1 MRLSKHLIIAAALL
15 LALAFSSCGAGK
27 DQITVWIPGDEV
39 EYGFYFDALESF
51 QKKLEAEGT
60 EGRKFDYIIE
70 QQPWGDYW
78 VKLPLEINNGRG
90 PDLFLTH
97 WAYDKNLRGITKEL
111 KLSGAELG
119 QFEVT
124 DLYPGKNGKP
134 VYIPTTFVSKVMF
147 VNRALAP
154 NFDVTAAES
163 WEGLRD
169 ELAKLV
175 PGSGSPDALS
185 EGVVPFQWSFH
196 MLYDLRYDAGLTFT
210 DPNGQFQIDESGF
223 DYLASL
229 EERGISQ
236 FIERSGPSDEL
247 NNSSAA
253 VIYGEPWMEFWA
265 AEDVKG
271 SLEAFPVPG
280 SATTKALELSFGVN
294 KNADEERSAL
304 LNEFVKYML
313 TDKKVNASIV
323 QGSSGTPNLRGLQLE
338 YRPGSAGAANLK
350 SDHARLLI
358 PSVRFEEVIR
368 QMLGDW
374 DGLGGTKTTEE
385 VLQDARTAAESV
397 DFTALAAMEDRFR

>member
-1 MRLSKHLIIAAALL
+1 MKSFWTTFYRSPCLILAAFVLL
-15 LALAFSSCGAGK
+15 SCGAGK
-27 DQITVWIPGDEV
+27 AGKGQITAWIPGDEV
-39 EYGFYFDALESF
+39 EYGFYFDAMESF
-51 QKKLEAEGT
+51 QKKLEAEGR
-60 EGRKFDYIIE
+60 EFDYIVE

-78 VKLPLEINNGRG
+78 TKLPLEINNGRG

-111 KLSGAELG
+111 ELTEAELG
-119 QFEVT
+119 QFEVS
-124 DLYPGKNGKP
+124 DLYPGPNGKP

-154 NFDVTAAES
+154 NFNVAAADS

-169 ELAKLV
+169 ELAKL
-175 PGSGSPDALS
+175 GGALP

-196 MLYDLRYDAGLTFT
+196 MLYDLRYDAGFTFT
-210 DPNGQFQIDESGF
+210 DSNGEFQIDDSGF

-229 EERGISQ
+229 EQRGISQ
-236 FIERSGPSDEL
+236 YIERSGPSDEL
-247 NNSSAA
+247 NNSTVA

-280 SATTKALELSFGVN
+280 SATVKALELSFGIN
-294 KNADEERSAL
+294 KNVDDGRFAL
-304 LNEFVKYML
+304 LNEFVKYILM
-313 TDKKVNASIV
+313 DKQVNASIV
-323 QGSSGTPNLRGLQLE
+323 EGSSGTPNLRGQELE
-338 YRPGSAGAANLK
+338 YRPGSAGAANLA

-358 PSVRFEEVIR
+358 PSVRFEDVIR

-374 DGLGGTKTTEE
+374 EGLGGAKTTEQT
-385 VLQDARTAAESV
+385 LQDARIAAESV
-397 DFTALAAMEDRFR
+397 DLTGLAALEDRFR

>member
-1 MRLSKHLIIAAALL
+1 MRLSKHLIIAGALL
-15 LALAFSSCGAGK
+15 LALAFSSCGTESAEK
-27 DQITVWIPGDEV
+27 KPVTVWLPGAELA
-39 EYGFYFDALESF
+39 EGFYPDALESF
-51 QKKLEAEGT
+51 QKKLEAEG
-60 EGRKFDYIIE
+60 RKFDYIVE

-78 VKLPLEINNGRG
+78 TKLPLEVKNGRG
-90 PDLFLTH
+90 PDLFFAH
-97 WAYDKNLRGITKEL
+97 WAFDQNMRGAAKE
-111 KLSGAELG
+111 LSGAELG

-124 DLYPGKNGKP
+124 DLYPGENGKP
-134 VYIPTTFVSKVMF
+134 VYIPTTFVSKVMYI
-147 VNRALAP
+147 NRALAP
-154 NFDVTAAES
+154 NFDVTAAQS

-185 EGVVPFQWSFH
+185 EGVVPFQWAFQ

-210 DPNGQFQIDESGF
+210 DPNGQFQIDETGF

-236 FIERSGPSDEL
+236 FIERSRPSDEL

-253 VIYGEPWMEFWA
+253 VIYGEPWMEFYA

-280 SATTKALELSFGVN
+280 SATTKALELSFGIN

-313 TDKKVNASIV
+313 TNKKVNASIV
-323 QGSSGTPNLRGLQLE
+323 RGNSGVPNLRGLQLE

-350 SDHARLLI
+350 SDHARLFT
-358 PSVRFEEVIR
+358 PTTPFENVIE

-397 DFTALAAMEDRFR
+397 DLTAIAAMEDRFR